1 MTSLV
6 NKSHHISQFLAHA
19 VMQGDAYRSDWSPEY
34 RLDKIEEAI
43 TMLKEEPTVLIT
55 AEDISNATEV
65 DFRVAGFGAW
75 DEPDINGQV
84 LMLVPL
90 WIHPFIEQTLFAN
103 SISYLD
109 GTEPKTLAEI
119 DLDHRDGYTAYGFL
133 VNAAE
138 TVEPSG
144 NIEL

>member
-6 NKSHHISQFLAHA
+6 NKSHHITQFLAHA
-19 VMQGDAYRSDWSPEY
+19 VMQGDAYRNHWSPVY
-34 RLDKIEEAI
+34 RLDKIEEAVV
-43 TMLKEEPTVLIT
+43 TLKEEPTVLIT
-55 AEDISNATEV
+55 AEDISSATEM
-65 DFRVAGFGAW
+65 DFRVAGFSAW
-75 DEPDINGQV
+75 DEPDINNQV

-90 WIHPFIEQTLFAN
+90 WIHPFIEQSLFTN

-133 VNAAE
+133 VDVAE
-138 TVEPSG
+138 VFESSG
-144 NIEL
+144 DIEL